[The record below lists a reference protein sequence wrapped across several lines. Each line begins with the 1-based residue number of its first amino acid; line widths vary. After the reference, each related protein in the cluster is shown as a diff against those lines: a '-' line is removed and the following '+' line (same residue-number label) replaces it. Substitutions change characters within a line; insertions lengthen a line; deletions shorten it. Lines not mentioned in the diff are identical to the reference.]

1 MAIIVNLFGEGIRYW
16 ICDIP
21 TDKFQKMEQLRTEQN
36 EEWEQSLYDLSFLK
50 KFGYLHWSELASRGE
65 FKLFLL
71 NKKNRI
77 ELKKKSKLLERIIT
91 LDLDNVQTVFPLYE
105 TEVIENLTIPKIEGC
120 VSLILAQYETGL
132 FAKYQ
137 INDDNLLFSDLRFN
151 IIQQI
156 EGNDINALQSMLY
169 KEKHMKEIGEDS
181 LVRSC
186 KVWFI

>member
-21 TDKFQKMEQLRTEQN
+21 TDKFQEMEQFRTEQN

-120 VSLILAQYETGL
+120 VSFILAQYETGL

-137 INDDNLLFSDLRFN
+137 IDEDNLLFTDIRFN

-156 EGNDINALQSMLY
+156 EGNDLSGLSGISY
-169 KEKHMKEIGEDS
+169 KEKFVRQVDEDT
-181 LVRSC
+181 LVRGS
-186 KVWFI
+186 KIWFV